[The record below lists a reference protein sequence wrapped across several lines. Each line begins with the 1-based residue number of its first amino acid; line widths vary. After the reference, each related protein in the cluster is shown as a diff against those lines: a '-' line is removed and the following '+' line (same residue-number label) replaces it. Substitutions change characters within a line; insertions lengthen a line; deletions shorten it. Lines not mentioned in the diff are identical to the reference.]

1 MTIYC
6 FPKPLQFLTN
16 KLYCSKNIHT
26 EKELRQISKI
36 RCDKLS
42 YYKKILKVHKE
53 LLSRDIV

>member
-1 MTIYC
+1 M
-6 FPKPLQFLTN
+6 FPKPLRFLTN

-36 RCDKLS
+36 RCEKLS
-42 YYKKILKVHKE
+42 FYKKILKVHQE